1 MHFFNLV
8 LSSLGDFDVNFAP
21 FALCS
26 FDHSNCHE
34 VIVSFGYG
42 DDNSGEPIIFTC
54 LRLLKGLN
62 VNNLLGVNVNISVSR
77 S

>member
-1 MHFFNLV
+1 MFMHFFNIVV
-8 LSSLGDFDVNFAP
+8 LSLGDFDVNFAP
-21 FALCS
+21 FVLY
-26 FDHSNCHE
+26 FFYDSNYHE

-42 DDNSGEPIIFTC
+42 DDNSSEPITFTC

-62 VNNLLGVNVNISVSR
+62 VNNLLR